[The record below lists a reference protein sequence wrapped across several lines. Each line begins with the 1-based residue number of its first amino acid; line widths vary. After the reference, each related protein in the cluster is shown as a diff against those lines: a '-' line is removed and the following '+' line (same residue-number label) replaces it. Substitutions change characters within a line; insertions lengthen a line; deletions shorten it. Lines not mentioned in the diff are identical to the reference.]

1 MSHTM
6 EAKDLARW
14 TRFANKGGIG
24 KCTAVLDCV
33 AQGTDDLMFLA
44 DDEIIVLMQLPEEN
58 IFLVSLIQIHP
69 SFSLNSLANRDI
81 ARA

>member
-1 MSHTM
+1 MAQM

-24 KCTAVLDCV
+24 KCTALHDCV

-44 DDEIIVLMQLPEEN
+44 DDEITVLMQLQEEN
-58 IFLVSLIQIHP
+58 IYLVSLL
-69 SFSLNSLANRDI
+69 SLFSCHIFSNQLIGLL
-81 ARA
+81 